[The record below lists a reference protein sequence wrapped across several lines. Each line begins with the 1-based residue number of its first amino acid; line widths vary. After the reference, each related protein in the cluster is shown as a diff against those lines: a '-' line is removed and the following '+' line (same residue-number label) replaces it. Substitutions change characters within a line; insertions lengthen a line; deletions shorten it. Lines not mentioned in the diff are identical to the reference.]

1 MAPEIGEGW
10 LTVGSGGNAL
20 LSPVNGALA
29 GVRSN
34 LLFDTVGE
42 GFTEVVGHFVIVE
55 LR

>member
-1 MAPEIGEGW
+1 MASEVGEGG

-29 GVRSN
+29 GVRSY

-42 GFTEVVGHFVIVE
+42 GFTEAVGHCCWVKMD
-55 LR
+55 